1 METESVRIYRPVA
14 KTSFETLAFRREVAR
29 KFGRTACIDTIDNSD
44 LHATLISSSVGGNLK
59 GEAKPVIPKILPKRQ
74 LTLPVTGVSHFG
86 RRQSAVDGG
95 AIVLEVEGAKLK
107 KEREKIMEQLGEFF
121 IDPDQLQLILSFS
134 PHVSVLRL
142 DYSWK
147 HATDRIVEY
156 TQELIEKRGGLEITF
171 DPATA
176 TGVRINPK
184 RQAPPQPRPQSRPRP
199 RPHFRQ
205 PEITPKTRPAPE
217 IRTLPEN
224 RQPIPEGL
232 LTNLRAS

>member
-1 METESVRIYRPVA
+1 M
-14 KTSFETLAFRREVAR
+14 K
-29 KFGRTACIDTIDNSD
+29 
-44 LHATLISSSVGGNLK
+44 
-59 GEAKPVIPKILPKRQ
+59 
-74 LTLPVTGVSHFG
+74 
-86 RRQSAVDGG
+86 
-95 AIVLEVEGAKLK
+95 
-107 KEREKIMEQLGEFF
+107 QLGEFF

-147 HATDRIVEY
+147 HASDRIVEY
-156 TQELIEKRGGLEITF
+156 TQKLIEKRGGLEITF

-184 RQAPPQPRPQSRPRP
+184 TPTPPQPRPRSR
-199 RPHFRQ
+199 FRQ
-205 PEITPKTRPAPE
+205 PEITPKARPAPE

-232 LTNLRAS
+232 LINLRAS